1 METNFFNRAEKPQPD
16 IMTVFAQ
23 AVWSDEKKGWIVD
36 IIQTSSYNTSA
47 EHYITRQQK
56 DSVFVED
63 CDELVIADALL
74 FANGIEVQELDYT
87 DRDDV
92 IIRGL

>member
-1 METNFFNRAEKPQPD
+1 METNFFNRTEKPQPD

-23 AVWSDEKKGWIVD
+23 AVWSDEKRGWIVD
-36 IIQTSSYNTSA
+36 IIQTSSHKTTA
-47 EHYITRQQK
+47 ERYVTQQHK

-87 DRDDV
+87 NRNDIV
-92 IIRGL
+92 VTGL